1 MKVRVIVGSVVIIA
15 ALATVVGGLM
25 ILKSR
30 SNAKQ
35 AAMAAMMPEPTETVK
50 AALAVEQPF
59 QIVIGAV
66 GTVVAK
72 RHVILSNEIAGSIT
86 EVLFDSGQIVQAGQV
101 LVRLDASVDKAELGA
116 LMADLKLATATFSRL
131 SEAVK
136 SGAASA
142 QDIDSARANLERAT
156 AKIAELESRIAK
168 RTLSAPFAAR
178 TGLRN
183 VHPGGFLAEG
193 AQIVALQGLDDYVY
207 VDFSLPQLQAAFLGV
222 GSVVKLKPS
231 TLVIGEGIEADVP
244 ATVRAMDATVD
255 LATRN
260 MRIRAEA
267 PNAADVLKPGMFIEV
282 RVPMGPARKVVTLP
296 VTAIRKAPFGDQIF
310 IIEPDAKDPKQMRA
324 RQRFV
329 KVGANMGESVII
341 ESGVKVGETV
351 ATDGSFK
358 LREGVLVYA
367 QLSEPTKAGAAADAA
382 ATAGKN

>member
-30 SNAKQ
+30 SNANQ
-35 AAMAAMMPEPTETVK
+35 AAMAAMMPEPSETVR

-59 QIVIGAV
+59 QVVIGAV

-72 RHVILSNEIAGSIT
+72 RHVMLSNEIAGAIT

-168 RTLSAPFAAR
+168 RTLSAPFASR

-183 VHPGGFLAEG
+183 VHPGGFLTEG

-267 PNAADVLKPGMFIEV
+267 PNAADVLKPGMFI
-282 RVPMGPARKVVTLP
+282 
-296 VTAIRKAPFGDQIF
+296 
-310 IIEPDAKDPKQMRA
+310 
-324 RQRFV
+324 
-329 KVGANMGESVII
+329 
-341 ESGVKVGETV
+341 
-351 ATDGSFK
+351 
-358 LREGVLVYA
+358 
-367 QLSEPTKAGAAADAA
+367 
-382 ATAGKN
+382 